1 MSKIVK
7 TFFILLILSP
17 VFAIQQKSD
26 QPPQLPNSQNR
37 SQVNTLAKI
46 IVDENG
52 KITIEQ
58 ITNDLN
64 NESTGKTSLINK
76 EVKDVDPQSI
86 DEESAP
92 NSSINANF
100 ESAPDYVAPTYHKVP
115 SKYYDLQKN
124 IDSDNTYPQEIRSLD
139 PNSFY
144 NIYQSPSRKNKLNQ
158 RYLFNKTNI
167 SNQKNNYSKVLPSM
181 GIETTSEKD
190 YMFEEK
196 ENIEMGA
203 YYICLLYTSD
213 AAAE

>member
-76 EVKDVDPQSI
+76 EVPFRPRDHQR
-86 DEESAP
+86 
-92 NSSINANF
+92 IN
-100 ESAPDYVAPTYHKVP
+100 
-115 SKYYDLQKN
+115 
-124 IDSDNTYPQEIRSLD
+124 
-139 PNSFY
+139 
-144 NIYQSPSRKNKLNQ
+144 
-158 RYLFNKTNI
+158 
-167 SNQKNNYSKVLPSM
+167 
-181 GIETTSEKD
+181 
-190 YMFEEK
+190 
-196 ENIEMGA
+196 
-203 YYICLLYTSD
+203 
-213 AAAE
+213 